1 MAFDPQKAKKAGA
14 EGDDWPEIVMIHM
27 DYLPVNQQVA
37 MENYPF
43 IDVFTHIKVENY
55 VVP

>member
-27 DYLPVNQQVA
+27 DYLPVN
-37 MENYPF
+37 
-43 IDVFTHIKVENY
+43 
-55 VVP
+55 